1 MDFVDSTLIRIADPA
16 TRAGV
21 FDQTALEQMAQA
33 AYDADALGLEG
44 PFNAIFDQVDLGM
57 SINTVG
63 MLEGTIRNPSG
74 GAATEIRLQVAG
86 LGPLLPVRV
95 DALWRGSVV
104 ARTVPSD
111 SAITSVKVR
120 FTLDD
125 IDAEIIADLGALP
138 ADPNDLDTERRTRLI
153 TEMRAAMA
161 QPALLSDA
169 AFDNW
174 LSSIGAVSV
183 SDLIENK
190 RGSVEPSVMQL
201 QFAPPADVPASP
213 KQLPIAAA
221 ILIRDQG
228 FSISQLLSDSKMVR
242 EALAEKGIDVPRD
255 RSLPAK
261 KPFLVVWI
269 VPISTFDDDDWPG
282 AGGNPA
288 ARRLDRRQKAAAWL
302 GPEGIAIAGV
312 S

>member
-1 MDFVDSTLIRIADPA
+1 
-16 TRAGV
+16 V

-44 PFNAIFDQVDLGM
+44 PFNAIFDQVDLGL

-104 ARTVPSD
+104 ARTVPAD
-111 SAITSVKVR
+111 SQITSVKLR

-138 ADPNDLDTERRTRLI
+138 ADPADLETERRTRLV
-153 TEMRAAMA
+153 TKMRAAMA

-201 QFAPPADVPASP
+201 QFAPPSEVAASP

-282 AGGNPA
+282 IGGNPA

-312 S
+312 N